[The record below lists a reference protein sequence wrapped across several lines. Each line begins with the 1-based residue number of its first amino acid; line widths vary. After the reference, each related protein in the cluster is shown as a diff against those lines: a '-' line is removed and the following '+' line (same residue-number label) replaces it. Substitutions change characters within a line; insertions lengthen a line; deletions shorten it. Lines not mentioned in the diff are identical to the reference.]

1 MHTTDMPS
9 HDYQEEQ
16 NESKKKSTRTFFD
29 SIIHLIG
36 ASIKNRLDALRKDN
50 RSLLTGLFIVS
61 AASCLFT
68 GVIAYYTMNQP
79 KQPSNEE
86 IIANFFN
93 ENPYYFDSQNPG
105 DTPNDIQEFL
115 EEWFFDFTNPS
126 HSSEEPFQEF

>member
-16 NESKKKSTRTFFD
+16 HESKKKNIRTFFT
-29 SIIHLIG
+29 SIIHLVG
-36 ASIKNRLDALRKDN
+36 TAIKNRLDALRKDN

-68 GVIAYYTMNQP
+68 GVIAYYTMNQ
-79 KQPSNEE
+79 
-86 IIANFFN
+86 
-93 ENPYYFDSQNPG
+93 NPG